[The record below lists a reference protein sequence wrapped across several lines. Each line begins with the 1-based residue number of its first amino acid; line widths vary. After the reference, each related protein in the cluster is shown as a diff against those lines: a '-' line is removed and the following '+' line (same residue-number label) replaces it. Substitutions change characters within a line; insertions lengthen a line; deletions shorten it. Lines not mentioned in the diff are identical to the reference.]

1 MSGLPKQ
8 QCDFYSYLRYHGHG
22 ERCFHFIRNPLA
34 VGRTLSLQILG
45 VQNLLLAGVGLLF
58 YFVSLVYMWRHK
70 NWGHCQAFVYLS
82 LPVLLTIIEFMFYH
96 SYIYRQYFLSVV
108 PFGLLFLGY
117 WQDKKYLATNF
128 IWIIV
133 LLANCYF
140 FWQIFSTKSF
150 GGFY

>member
-45 VQNLLLAGVGLLF
+45 VQNLLLAVLGLLF
-58 YFVSLVYMWRHK
+58 YFVSLVYMWRQK